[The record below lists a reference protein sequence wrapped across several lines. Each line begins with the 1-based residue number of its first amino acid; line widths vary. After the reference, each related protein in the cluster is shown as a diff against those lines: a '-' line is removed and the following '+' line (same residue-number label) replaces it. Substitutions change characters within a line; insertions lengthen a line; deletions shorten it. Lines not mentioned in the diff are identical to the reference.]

1 MTFAG
6 DVRDVVLRLCALLE
20 RERVPYALMG
30 GIAVPIWG
38 IPRATYDVD
47 VTVSVDGETLA
58 RFLGAAKAAGFTID
72 PPFEAG
78 LLDRVSGLEKLT
90 IEWWT
95 ADSRRVEID
104 VFLVTTEYQTAAFP
118 RRVRDRINGT
128 EAWMVTAADLVLH
141 KLIAGRPKDVADV
154 DNILAVQGLP
164 DASYLRSWSERLG
177 VRSALA
183 AAMQRPRL
191 SWS

>member
-1 MTFAG
+1 MTFPG
-6 DVRDVVLRLCALLE
+6 DVRDVALRLCALLE
-20 RERVPYALMG
+20 RERIPYALMG

-47 VTVSVDGETLA
+47 VTLSVDGETLG
-58 RFLGAAKAAGFTID
+58 RFIGAAKTAGFAID

-78 LLDRVSGLEKLT
+78 FRDRVSGMDKLT

-95 ADSRRVEID
+95 EDSRRVEVD

-118 RRVRDRINGT
+118 RRVRVRINGT
-128 EAWMVTAADLVLH
+128 EAWVLTAADLVLH
-141 KLIAGRPKDVADV
+141 KLLAGRPKDVADV

-164 DASYLRSWSERLG
+164 DATYLRSWSERLG
-177 VRSALA
+177 VRSALE
-183 AAMQRPRL
+183 AAMQRARL